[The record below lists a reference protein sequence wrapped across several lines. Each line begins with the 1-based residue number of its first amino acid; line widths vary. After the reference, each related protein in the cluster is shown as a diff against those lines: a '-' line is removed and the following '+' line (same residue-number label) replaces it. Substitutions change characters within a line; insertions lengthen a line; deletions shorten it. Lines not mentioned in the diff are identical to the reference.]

1 MKRIFAIYS
10 GAVVLVA
17 ATAFA
22 VTQQL
27 DINPSLRPSVITGGL
42 IISRLQEIQ
51 TDTLINTHRITRS
64 LGGSATIDF
73 AAQTITCNTST
84 ITVTGAQVTD
94 LCMVSPDSTGGAAN
108 SSFTCYV
115 SAVSTVTVKHCPAG
129 TASDP
134 ASQTYYVR
142 VFSNL

>member
-1 MKRIFAIYS
+1 MKRITAILV
-10 GAVVLVA
+10 GVVALVA
-17 ATAFA
+17 ATAYA

-27 DINPSLRPSVITGGL
+27 DINPSLRPSVITSGL
-42 IISRLQEIQ
+42 IISRLNEIQ
-51 TDTLINTHRITRS
+51 TDALINTHRITRS
-64 LGGSATIDF
+64 LAGSATIDF
-73 AAQTITCNTST
+73 ASQTITCNTSN

-94 LCMVSPDSTGGAAN
+94 ICLVSPGSTGGAAN

-115 SAVSTVTVKHCPAG
+115 SAANTVTVKHCPAG

-142 VFSNL
+142 VLSNL